1 VSIEV
6 DPRIAYDTDRT
17 IAEARALWWLVD
29 RPNLLIKIP
38 AAKQGLSA
46 ITACL
51 AEGISINVTLIFS
64 LARYAEAIEAFLT
77 GLEGARSAG
86 RDLSRPA
93 SVALFFVSGWTPRW
107 TGAWIRSAPPGLLHF
122 AARPRSPNARLAYQL
137 YEHAMSAERWRSL
150 EQAGARP
157 QRPLWASTSVKDPA
171 YEDTRY
177 VTGLVT
183 PDVVNTMPE
192 ATLNAVADHGQTPMT
207 ASTAP
212 TSSQRK
218 CSANSPRSA
227 STTTTWC
234 GCWKTRA

>member
-1 VSIEV
+1 MSIEV

-17 IAEARALWWLVD
+17 IAAARALWWLVD

-122 AARPRSPNARLAYQL
+122 AARPRSPMPGWLI
-137 YEHAMSAERWRSL
+137 S
-150 EQAGARP
+150 
-157 QRPLWASTSVKDPA
+157 STS
-171 YEDTRY
+171 
-177 VTGLVT
+177 
-183 PDVVNTMPE
+183 
-192 ATLNAVADHGQTPMT
+192 TLCLPNG
-207 ASTAP
+207 SGRWSRRAP
-212 TSSQRK
+212 G
-218 CSANSPRSA
+218 RSA
-227 STTTTWC
+227 RC
-234 GCWKTRA
+234 GPPPASRTPHTRTPGT